1 MPCPI
6 HSQQQRERE
15 TDRERE
21 RERERQKIFI
31 THHNSPLKRGEHL
44 TCSSPN
50 ALSVLGRD
58 LSVPVIFLSC
68 SSDDEDLSVGDD
80 IVIACGG
87 GACDPRRLHMENL
100 SKREEVN

>member
-6 HSQQQRERE
+6 HSQQQR
-15 TDRERE
+15 DRDRD
-21 RERERQKIFI
+21 